1 MNNQIRKFRIG
12 QNGGTLLG
20 LIIGLIVGLA
30 IAVVVALA
38 ITKGSTPFTNKSG
51 KQEKAAEATAGQAS
65 DPNKP
70 LYGGKEAA
78 KEAAKDFAK
87 DLDGTKPGD
96 PHSTDN
102 KQDQKAAKKADGKP
116 ELQADGKPV
125 LEKSV
130 KSDKP
135 ELKAIDPAKDSAA
148 KPDAAEEKSTYYLQA
163 GAFREQSDA
172 ETARAKLALLGVE
185 ARISDRP
192 SDTGTLYR
200 VRIGPFNQVDAMNRV
215 RSKLSEN
222 GVDVAVVRNPK

>member
-1 MNNQIRKFRIG
+1 MKNQTRKFRG
-12 QNGGTLLG
+12 FQYGGTLLG
-20 LIIGLIVGLA
+20 LIIGLVVGLA

-51 KQEKAAEATAGQAS
+51 KQDKATEATPGQAS

-87 DLDGTKPGD
+87 EPDGTKTSEVQSDG
-96 PHSTDN
+96 
-102 KQDQKAAKKADGKP
+102 KQDPKAVKKTDGKAESP
-116 ELQADGKPV
+116 ADLKTGTAA
-125 LEKSV
+125 

-135 ELKAIDPAKDSAA
+135 DAKAAELPKDGAA
-148 KPDAAEEKSTYYLQA
+148 KTDVATEDKSTYYLQA
-163 GAFREQSDA
+163 GAFREQGDA

-185 ARISDRP
+185 ARISERP

-200 VRIGPFNQVDAMNRV
+200 VRIGPFSQVDAMNRV

-222 GVDVAVVRNPK
+222 SIDVAVVRNPK